1 MNKFKKYSFLF
12 IFSLFFV
19 APAVIGI
26 NTEKSH
32 AANDGAMAGDTPFEA
47 VGCRVYLI
55 LIGTPGKILAS
66 VVIITL
72 GMGFFTGKVSW
83 GLMIGAAAGIGAMFG
98 APTIVKFI
106 GGGEE
111 LDCSTYEA

>member
-1 MNKFKKYSFLF
+1 MNKFQKYSFLF

-19 APAVIGI
+19 APAIIGASSY
-26 NTEKSH
+26 EAQ
-32 AANDGAMAGDTPFEA
+32 AAAELGDDPFTA
-47 VGCRVYLI
+47 VGCRVYGI
-55 LIGTPGKILAS
+55 LVGTPGKVLAS

-98 APTIVKFI
+98 APEIVNLI
-106 GGGEE
+106 SGDEGDLNCDEG
-111 LDCSTYEA
+111 L

>member
-1 MNKFKKYSFLF
+1 MSKFQKYSFLF

-19 APAVIGI
+19 APAVMGL
-26 NTEKSH
+26 TAPRAQ
-32 AANDGAMAGDTPFEA
+32 AAAMSEDKTPFEE
-47 VGCRVYLI
+47 VGCRVYSI
-55 LIGTPGKILAS
+55 LVGTPGKVLAS

-98 APTIVKFI
+98 APAIVGFI
-106 GGGEE
+106 AGDEGGSEMCSDE
-111 LDCSTYEA
+111 L

>member
-26 NTEKSH
+26 NTEKSY
-32 AANDGAMAGDTPFEA
+32 ANEGPMAGATPFEA
-47 VGCRVYLI
+47 VGCRVFLI
-55 LIGTPGKILAS
+55 LTGTPGKILAS

-98 APTIVKFI
+98 APTIVEFI
-106 GGGEE
+106 GGSSDE
-111 LDCSTYEA
+111 LDCSQYE